1 MRVVKRTRKK
11 DTSTERDVEG
21 KPGQENVVSRENI
34 IRTGCQEKERPG
46 GRNFQRNGS
55 EEKWM

>member
-1 MRVVKRTRKK
+1 LRVVKRTRKK

-34 IRTGCQEKERPG
+34 IRTGRQEKEMPG
-46 GRNFQRNGS
+46 ERNFQRNGS